1 MPKNVLPLT
10 VTLPVRMRWATRSAR
25 SVSALLTSPESP

>member
-25 SVSALLTSPESP
+25 SVSALLPSPESP